1 MSKKLYVHLTSTNY
15 AGINTKI
22 QKEQK
27 KSKTRKVSGK
37 QNSISHNEI
46 VNASFKGEYS
56 FNKNITVIHGN
67 LENKA
72 KLLKKY
78 NRRLKILI
86 Y

>member
-1 MSKKLYVHLTSTNY
+1 MRVL
-15 AGINTKI
+15 I
-22 QKEQK
+22 QKYK
-27 KSKTRKVSGK
+27 KKQRKAGHIRYLENRIVFL
-37 QNSISHNEI
+37 HNEI